1 MNESAALKSAAV
13 LTKKIPLKSIRFS
26 EEMNPRRDIV
36 RERVSFFQEL
46 FQSSDH
52 NVPPLEVLLVQGGDP
67 KSAIYLI
74 LDGLHRYEALKVI
87 KAADPLC
94 NVHTEPVYTL
104 SDLEDRKV
112 MGVILEMS
120 CAYNVS
126 SPLPLTRGERI
137 AVAMRFKD
145 LKYSHERIA
154 KAVSVSVPTVNRWL
168 EDKNRQKKEELREE
182 ILDELRDGAKV
193 NELARKYKRRVSEF
207 TIMRWRK
214 EADIC
219 PEGEGVRKLSND
231 RNHTPPKGR
240 GKLKPLKPLLPGQDP
255 IPGLT
260 VDDDMHES
268 GERGSQPGM
277 EHREESISK
286 LVKIYDVIRNIEWFD
301 DADDYVISNL
311 LPLVAEKSPKLKKA
325 LSIGGYD
332 VLYEEMQSKYEDERK
347 NHAATT
353 ATSLEREA
361 LIKKLEKELKDR
373 SDHCKYECDYSKE
386 WARKELHRSLGY
398 LLQTVS
404 LLKKALLEGQITDG
418 AKNVIHVPK
427 EAGRALTQV
436 ALNAAYIA
444 ISHFEW
450 AKLHHVY
457 SPESIAAFYEFLTLL
472 ESFEF
477 SKNKD
482 ILERIRKVDKAFSSI

>member
-36 RERVSFFQEL
+36 QERVSFFQEL
-46 FQSSDH
+46 FQSSYH
-52 NVPPLEVLLVQGGDP
+52 SVPPLEVLLVQGGDP

-120 CAYNVS
+120 CAYNVN
-126 SPLPLTRGERI
+126 SPLPLTREERI
-137 AVAMRFKD
+137 ETAIKFKD
-145 LKYSHERIA
+145 LKYTHERIA
-154 KAVSVSVPTVNRWL
+154 KAVCVSVPTVNRWL
-168 EDKNRQKKEELREE
+168 EDKNRQKKEELKEE
-182 ILDELRDGAKV
+182 ILGELRNGAKV

-207 TIMRWRK
+207 TIMKWRK
-214 EADIC
+214 EAGIGLKDT
-219 PEGEGVRKLSND
+219 GVRKLSND
-231 RNHTPPKGR
+231 RNHTPHK
-240 GKLKPLKPLLPGQDP
+240 KQNMLKPEPLLPGQDP

-260 VDDDMHES
+260 VGDDIQKSDEND
-268 GERGSQPGM
+268 SQPNT
-277 EHREESISK
+277 EQKDESISK
-286 LVKIYDVIRNIEWFD
+286 LVKIHDVIRNIQWFD
-301 DADDYVISNL
+301 NADDYVISNL
-311 LPLVAEKSPKLKKA
+311 LPLFAEKSSKLKTV
-325 LSIGGYD
+325 LSIDGYD
-332 VLYEEMQSKYEDERK
+332 VLYEETQSKYEDERK
-347 NHAATT
+347 HHAATT
-353 ATSLEREA
+353 ATSLERES

-373 SDHCKYECDYSKE
+373 GEHCKYECDYSKE
-386 WARKELHRSLGY
+386 WVRKELHQSLGY
-398 LLQTVS
+398 LLQTIS
-404 LLKKALLEGQITDG
+404 LLKRALLEGQITDG
-418 AKNVIHVPK
+418 VKNVIHVPR
-427 EAGRALTQV
+427 EARQTLTQV
-436 ALNAAYIA
+436 ALNASYIS

-450 AKLHHVY
+450 AQLHHVC
-457 SPESIAAFYEFLTLL
+457 SPESIASFYEFLTLL

-482 ILERIRKVDKAFSSI
+482 ILERIRKLDKAFSSV